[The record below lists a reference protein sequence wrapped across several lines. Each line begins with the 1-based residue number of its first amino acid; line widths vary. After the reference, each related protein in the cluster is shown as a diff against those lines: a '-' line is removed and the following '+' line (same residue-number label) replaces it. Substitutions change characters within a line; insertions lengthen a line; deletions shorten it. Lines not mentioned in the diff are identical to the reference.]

1 MTTIRRTAV
10 WLGSALALALISVP
24 AAPQHRGHFKHLDV
38 PYKGTPHKA
47 VAAMLRLAGVGPDD
61 IVYDLGS
68 GDGRIVIAA
77 VRDFGA
83 KLAVGVDIDGQ
94 RVVEGVENARK
105 AGVSGHTRFVH
116 ADAFKVDFSE
126 ATVLAMFMSARIN
139 TELLPRMKAM
149 LRPGSRIVTYRF
161 PIVGWTPHKV
171 IQAEGYD
178 IYLWIVPEHW
188 PGDR

>member
-1 MTTIRRTAV
+1 
-10 WLGSALALALISVP
+10 GSALALALISVP

-94 RVVEGVENARK
+94 RVVEGVENART
-105 AGVSGHTRFVH
+105 AGVSGQTRFVH
-116 ADAFKVDFSE
+116 ADAFKVDLSE
-126 ATVLAMFMSARIN
+126 ATVLAMFMSARIT
-139 TELLPRMKAM
+139 TELLPRMEAM
-149 LRPGSRIVTYRF
+149 PRAGSRIVTYRV
-161 PIVGWTPHKV
+161 PIVGWKQHKV

-178 IYLWIVPEHW
+178 V
-188 PGDR
+188 